1 MANPT
6 GKQLLHISR
15 DLFRQDR
22 QMIVLPVIGGLSSL
36 LGALIVGGALG
47 GIFAA
52 TGTKA
57 LAIVAIFA
65 ALWAAG
71 AISIFFQ
78 VAVVFAATDRLEGR
92 TPTVGS
98 SIAQAWSRRSTVARW
113 ALLAAAV
120 GMLIQAVEQRAGFA
134 GRIIG
139 FLGGLAWAVA
149 TFFVIP
155 IVAFEDVGPVSALKE
170 SSSLLKAR
178 FGTVVRS
185 SIRFGITYL
194 GWMIL
199 AMVVLGAGIALVGPA
214 PALGIPVAV
223 IGFGALM
230 VVGAL
235 ISTVGMYLRTILYR
249 FATDQPLPG
258 IDLDLGSVFSPKPGR

>member
-1 MANPT
+1 
-6 GKQLLHISR
+6 
-15 DLFRQDR
+15 
-22 QMIVLPVIGGLSSL
+22 MIVLPVIGGLASL

-52 TGTKA
+52 LGTRA
-57 LAIVAIFA
+57 LGIVAIFG

-92 TPTVGS
+92 TPTVGG
-98 SIAQAWSRRSTVARW
+98 SIAQAWSRRSTVVRW

-120 GMLIQAVEQRAGFA
+120 GMLIQAVEQARGHRGSPHRLPGRPGLGGGHVLRHPHRRLRGRRTHHRRAGV
-134 GRIIG
+134 
-139 FLGGLAWAVA
+139 LVA
-149 TFFVIP
+149 
-155 IVAFEDVGPVSALKE
+155 AQGPLRHRGAL
-170 SSSLLKAR
+170 
-178 FGTVVRS
+178 V
-185 SIRFGITYL
+185 IRFGITYL

-199 AMVVLGAGIALVGPA
+199 AMVVLVAGIALVGPA

-235 ISTVGMYLRTILYR
+235 VSTVGMYLRTILYR

-258 IDLDLGSVFSPKPGR
+258 IDLDLGSVFGPKPAR